1 MTTSGTGFDALHPAV
16 QFQIVNHYQWPGLR
30 PVQDLSV
37 APILRG
43 DNVVILAPTAGG
55 KTEASFFPLVSRALF
70 EGWEGLSIL
79 YISPIRALLNN
90 QRDRLET
97 FMGLLGRRAA
107 TWHGDVSASDK
118 KRLRDE
124 PPELLLTTPES
135 LEAMLIS
142 TKTKK
147 RALFGNLRA
156 VVIDEVHAF
165 AGDDRGW
172 HLLGVLERLARYADH
187 DLQRIG
193 LSATVGN
200 RTEIVDWLSHGS
212 ARPRAT
218 VDPPRPANAAVPD
231 VQVDWVASLGNAAK
245 VIASLHR
252 GEKRLVFCDSRKQA
266 EELTRELRAREVT
279 THVTHSSLS
288 ADERALTERQFA
300 EGTEGVI
307 VATSALELGIDI
319 GDLDRVIQIDAP
331 WSVASFLQRMG
342 RTGRRAG
349 TRPNQLFLTITDSG
363 LLRAAS
369 IVDAW
374 LADEVEPAVAPPFPW
389 HVFAQQVLA
398 LVLERPGIIRADLVA
413 RTSAIREGG
422 GLRDADVHACIDH
435 LITES
440 YLFEDGA
447 RLGVGRTGEQKLG
460 HRHFM
465 ELMSVFTSPPL
476 FTVMQG
482 PKAIGQVSASTFDAA
497 EEVQQ
502 ILLLAGRT
510 WRVGTIDWRRS
521 IAYVE
526 PFDAPGRVKFV
537 GSGPGMSRMLAEA
550 HRRVLRGSQRGAKT
564 WSERASRA
572 MVDLV
577 APFDFVPEQGTVVWG
592 EQDGGLGDGGVLK
605 AELQVYTFAGDA
617 VNRTLARALHS
628 AGFDPPVVDGLRL
641 RVKGPDRVGDAL
653 REARAAWVDGGVP
666 AVAVD
671 AEDRLV
677 RGLKFGRLLP
687 GELAAAAVV
696 ARGFDGAGAV
706 EVAGAGWAWVREAD
720 GRAG

>member
-1 MTTSGTGFDALHPAV
+1 MTGAAGFDALHPAV

-30 PVQDLSV
+30 PVQGMAV

-70 EGWEGLSIL
+70 EGWQGLSIL

-107 TWHGDVSASDK
+107 TWHGDVPASAK
-118 KRLRDE
+118 KRLREE

-135 LEAMLIS
+135 LEAMLVS
-142 TKTKK
+142 TKTAKA
-147 RALFGNLRA
+147 ALFGNLRA

-165 AGDDRGW
+165 ADADRGW
-172 HLLGVLERLARYADH
+172 HLLGVLDRLARYAGH

-200 RTEIVDWLSHGS
+200 RTEIVDWLSYGS
-212 ARPRAT
+212 AHGRAT
-218 VDPPRPANAAVPD
+218 VDPPRPAGAPQPEVTL
-231 VQVDWVASLGNAAK
+231 DWVASLRNAAQ
-245 VIASLHR
+245 VIARLHP

-266 EELTRELRAREVT
+266 EQLTRELRARDIT

-288 ADERALTERQFA
+288 ADQRALTERQFA
-300 EGTEGVI
+300 EGREGVI

-342 RTGRRAG
+342 RTGRRSG
-349 TRPNQLFLTITDSG
+349 TVPNCLFLAITDDG
-363 LLRAAS
+363 LVRGAA
-369 IVDAW
+369 ILDAW
-374 LADEVEPAVAPPFPW
+374 ARGEVEPAEAPGAPW

-398 LVLERPGIIRADLVA
+398 LALERPGLTADDAIDRTRA
-413 RTSAIREGG
+413 
-422 GLRDADVHACIDH
+422 LRDGGALADADARDVIDH
-435 LITES
+435 LIATG
-440 YLFEDGA
+440 YLFADGA
-447 RLGVGRTGEQKLG
+447 RLGVGRVGEAKLG

-465 ELMSVFTSPPL
+465 ELLSVFTTPPL

-482 PKAIGQVSASTFDAA
+482 PREIGQVSATTFDPD

-510 WRVGTIDWRRS
+510 WRVGTIDWRRN

-526 PFDAPGRVKFV
+526 PFDAPGRVKFA
-537 GSGPGMSRMLAEA
+537 GSGPGMSPLLAVA
-550 HRRVLRGSQRGAKT
+550 HRRVLLGSETATGH
-564 WSERASRA
+564 WSARARTA
-572 MVDLV
+572 MDAHIEGHAFL
-577 APFDFVPEQGTVVWG
+577 FD
-592 EQDGGLGDGGVLK
+592 DGVTLDIHDRSFT
-605 AELQVYTFAGDA
+605 AWTFAGQKA
-617 VNRTLARALHS
+617 NRTLAHAFTH
-628 AGFDPPVVDGLRL
+628 AGFTKTVATGLVVRGTSPSMHVTEAVEEALATWRRDGLPPIEL
-641 RVKGPDRVGDAL
+641 DSDDAL
-653 REARAAWVDGGVP
+653 I
-666 AVAVD
+666 
-671 AEDRLV
+671 
-677 RGLKFGRLLP
+677 RGLKFARLLP
-687 GELAAAAVV
+687 PAQAVDAVV
-696 ARGFDGAGAV
+696 ARAYDI
-706 EVAGAGWAWVREAD
+706 EPQSQPLRSWRSSRRTD
-720 GRAG
+720 